1 MKNKTFLVKTVSVAI
16 LAALGSATM
25 LVGCSSN
32 DGTIS
37 ATKTQQQPGQ
47 TIQISRNDT
56 RQYQSITLPNQLQVV
71 LVSDPT
77 AEKSSAALSV
87 DVGWLNDPASQQ
99 GLAHFLEH
107 MLFMGTSRYPDPDG
121 YGTFMRQH
129 GGTTNAFTNQL
140 TNYMFEIN
148 HNHYEEALDRFADF
162 FKAPILLPDYV
173 DKERHAVHS
182 EWSMMQNQDG
192 WAQRSLSAQ
201 LLGAHPAN
209 QFWIGNLDSLSDKEG
224 SKLHD
229 ELVAFYQRYYSANRM
244 KLVLISSDPLPQMQ
258 LLAKRYFAD
267 IENKQL
273 ATPRPTV
280 QLDFTKRQPQRVHYV
295 PNTEMQLLK
304 LEFTID
310 NNLTDFASKPNEY
323 LAHLLNSEM
332 PGTPAQQLKA
342 MGLLDMLAVDY
353 DPKWYG
359 NYGQLN
365 ITAVLTEAGMQQR
378 EAITAILMQYIAL
391 IREQGVS
398 EKYYQ
403 EIRTSLQNQFN
414 FLEKT
419 DGFNYAAKLSAA
431 MQYYPVQSVVS
442 APFQYDQFDASAISS
457 LLGQLVPERL
467 TVWHISQGEP
477 ATESLQYFTGK
488 YSVAEIN
495 QQELT
500 AWQQPLIPLALP
512 GLNRF
517 QPESFAIKHSAFTQ
531 PTQIIKQDAVEA
543 WLMGS
548 SHFADQPRGQLL
560 MQWHQP
566 TAKQTA
572 KETVMH
578 GLWQLAFLLNHQA
591 LWQEASAAG
600 MQIQPEADE
609 YDFVLKLTGFTD
621 KQAALVSQIA
631 EIIATPLT
639 AQQFSQNMDLLQR
652 SLRSVEQQMQFQQ
665 AGELLKAALFSG
677 RFELAEVLA
686 AAQQITLEELNSYIK
701 QTLAKSQL
709 RLLAQGNYNEADATN
724 LAKIL
729 AGTAGINRDY
739 QLFKTWQP
747 QSGQRLSVMRNN
759 PQADN
764 TIFRLQLLP
773 NGDYAGKAA
782 AKVLSGHLHQAFFN
796 QLRTEEQLGYV
807 VQAMDMPLN
816 EHAGFMLV
824 IQSPA
829 LSAQQLQ
836 LRVDSFLQEYAKQL
850 AALNEDGFIQLK
862 QAQLLELQRAPA
874 NLDEEFKATSNDWLR
889 NRLAFNNKQQLIAAV
904 QALTLADMQQ
914 FYQQAALSE
923 QAATLQV
930 TLQGQGKAQDF
941 KPLPGFTAVA
951 DVSVL
956 TANH

>member
-1 MKNKTFLVKTVSVAI
+1 MKNKLILNTITLAMLGSGVA
-16 LAALGSATM
+16 LQLSGCGSLPPSAAL
-25 LVGCSSN
+25 
-32 DGTIS
+32 
-37 ATKTQQQPGQ
+37 QQQVA
-47 TIQISRNDT
+47 TAIQVSPNDQ
-56 RQYQSITLPNQLQVV
+56 RQYQHIRLANQLDVV
-71 LVSDPT
+71 LISDPT
-77 AEKSSAALSV
+77 AEKSAAALSV
-87 DVGWLNDPASQQ
+87 DVGWLNDPKAQQ

-107 MLFMGTSRYPDPDG
+107 MLFMGTARFPDPDG
-121 YGTFMRQH
+121 YGNFMRQH

-148 HNHYEEALDRFADF
+148 HSHYEEALDRFADF
-162 FKAPILLPDYV
+162 FKAPLLLPDYV
-173 DKERHAVHS
+173 EKERHAVHS

-192 WAQRSLSAQ
+192 WAQLALSAQ

-209 QFWIGNLDSLSDKEG
+209 QFWIGNVDTLSDKEG

-258 LLAKRYFAD
+258 LMAQRYFAD

-273 ATPRPTV
+273 DTPRPTV
-280 QLDFTKRQPQRVHYV
+280 QLDFAKRQPQRVHYV
-295 PNTEMQLLK
+295 PNSEMQLLK
-304 LEFTID
+304 LAFTID
-310 NNLTDFASKPNEY
+310 NNIDDFASKPNTY
-323 LAHLLNSEM
+323 LAYLLNSEM

-353 DPKWYG
+353 DPKFYG

-365 ITAVLTEAGMQQR
+365 IRAVLTEAGMQQR

-391 IREQGVS
+391 IREQGVD

-419 DGFNYAAKLSAA
+419 TGFNYAANLSAA
-431 MQYYPVQSVVS
+431 MQYYPIPSVVS
-442 APFQYDQFDASAISS
+442 APFQYDKFDAPAIQN

-467 TVWHISQGEP
+467 TVWHISQREP
-477 ATESLQYFTGK
+477 ATESLQYFSGK
-488 YSVAEIN
+488 YAVTEIN

-512 GLNRF
+512 ELNRF
-517 QPESFAIKHSAFTQ
+517 QPESFALKHSAYTK
-531 PTQIIKQDAVEA
+531 PTQIYKQDAVEA

-548 SHFADQPRGQLL
+548 SQFADQPRGQLL

-572 KETVMH
+572 KDAVMH

-609 YDFVLKLTGFTD
+609 YDLVLKLTGFTD

-652 SLRSVEQQMQFQQ
+652 SLRSVEQMMQFQQ
-665 AGELLKAALFSG
+665 ASELLKATLFTG
-677 RFELAEVLA
+677 RFELADVLA
-686 AAQQITLEELNSYIK
+686 ATQQVTLDELNTYI
-701 QTLAKSQL
+701 QHTLTQSQL
-709 RLLAQGNYNEADATN
+709 RLLAQGNYNEADVTAIAKA
-724 LAKIL
+724 LAS
-729 AGTAGINRDY
+729 TAGSNRDY
-739 QLFKTWQP
+739 QVFSSWQP
-747 QSGQRLSVMRNN
+747 QPGQRLSVMRTNS
-759 PQADN
+759 QADS
-764 TIFRLQLLP
+764 TVFRLQVLP
-773 NGDYAGKAA
+773 QGDYAGKAA

-816 EHAGFMLV
+816 EHAGLMLV

-836 LRVDSFLQEYAKQL
+836 LRVDSFLQQYAQQL
-850 AALNEDGFIQLK
+850 ATLSEEGFAQLK

-874 NLDEEFKATSNDWLR
+874 NLDEEFKASSSDWLR
-889 NRLAFNNKQQLIAAV
+889 NRLSFNNKQQLIAAV

-914 FYQQAALSE
+914 FYQQAVLSE
-923 QAATLQV
+923 QAAALQV
-930 TLQGQGKAQDF
+930 VLKGQAKAEAF
-941 KPLPGFTAVA
+941 KPLPGFNSVA
-951 DVSVL
+951 NLVEIR
-956 TANH
+956 

>member
-1 MKNKTFLVKTVSVAI
+1 MNNKFILKTLTLAMLGCGVA
-16 LAALGSATM
+16 LQLSA
-25 LVGCSSN
+25 CSSAASS
-32 DGTIS
+32 T
-37 ATKTQQQPGQ
+37 TLQQQVAT
-47 TIQISRNDT
+47 TIQISPNDQ
-56 RQYQSITLPNQLQVV
+56 RQYQHIRLANQLDVV
-71 LVSDPT
+71 LISDPT
-77 AEKSSAALSV
+77 AEKSAAALSV
-87 DVGWLNDPASQQ
+87 DVGWLNDPATQQ

-107 MLFMGTSRYPDPDG
+107 MLFMGTARFPDPDG
-121 YGTFMRQH
+121 YGNFMRQH

-148 HNHYEEALDRFADF
+148 HSHYEEALDRFADF
-162 FKAPILLPDYV
+162 FKAPLLLPDYV
-173 DKERHAVHS
+173 EKERHAVNS
-182 EWSMMQNQDG
+182 EWSMMQNQDA
-192 WAQRSLSAQ
+192 WAQRALSAQ

-209 QFWIGNLDSLSDKEG
+209 QFWIGNLDTLSDKEG

-258 LLAKRYFAD
+258 LLAQRYFAD

-273 ATPRPTV
+273 DTPRPTV

-295 PNTEMQLLK
+295 PNSEMQLLK

-310 NNLTDFASKPNEY
+310 NNINDFASKPNAY
-323 LAHLLNSEM
+323 LAHLLSSDM

-391 IREQGVS
+391 IREQGVDA
-398 EKYYQ
+398 KYYQ

-419 DGFNYAAKLSAA
+419 TGFNYAANLSAA
-431 MQYYPVQSVVS
+431 MQYYPIQSVVS
-442 APFQYDQFDASAISS
+442 APFQYDKFDAPAIQN

-467 TVWHISQGEP
+467 TVWHISQREP

-488 YSVAEIN
+488 YAVTEIN
-495 QQELT
+495 QQQLS

-517 QPESFAIKHSAFTQ
+517 QPESFALKHSAYTK
-531 PTQIIKQDAVEA
+531 PTQIYKQDAVEA

-548 SHFADQPRGQLL
+548 SQFADQPRGQLL

-572 KETVMH
+572 KEAVMH
-578 GLWQLAFLLNHQA
+578 GLWQVAFLLNHQA

-609 YDFVLKLTGFTD
+609 YDLVLKLTGFTD

-631 EIIATPLT
+631 EILATPVT

-652 SLRSVEQQMQFQQ
+652 SLRSVEQMMQFQQ
-665 AGELLKAALFSG
+665 AGELLKAVLSSG
-677 RFELAEVLA
+677 RFEFAEVLA
-686 AAQQITLEELNSYIK
+686 ATEQVTLDELNAYI
-701 QTLAKSQL
+701 QHTLAQSQL
-709 RLLAQGNYNEADATN
+709 RLLAQGNYNEEDVTTI
-724 LAKIL
+724 AKAL
-729 AGTAGINRDY
+729 AGTAGSNRDY
-739 QLFKTWQP
+739 QVFNSWQP
-747 QSGQRLSVMRNN
+747 QPGQRLSVMRTN
-759 PQADN
+759 PQADS
-764 TIFRLQLLP
+764 TVFRLQVLP
-773 NGDYAGKAA
+773 KGDFAGKAA

-807 VQAMDMPLN
+807 VQAMDTPLN
-816 EHAGFMLV
+816 EHAGLMLV

-836 LRVDSFLQEYAKQL
+836 LRVDMFLQQYAQQL
-850 AALNEDGFIQLK
+850 AALSEEGFAQLK

-874 NLDEEFKATSNDWLR
+874 NLDEEFKATSSDWLR
-889 NRLAFNNKQQLIAAV
+889 NRLTFNNKQQLIAAV

-914 FYQQAALSE
+914 FYQQAVLSE
-923 QAATLQV
+923 QAAALQV
-930 TLQGQGKAQDF
+930 VLKGQGKAEAF
-941 KPLPGFTAVA
+941 TPLPGFT
-951 DVSVL
+951 SVVNL
-956 TANH
+956 LELR

>member
-1 MKNKTFLVKTVSVAI
+1 MKKSIFLVKTLSLAVLVAC
-16 LAALGSATM
+16 GSGVM
-25 LVGCSSN
+25 LTGCSNNIVATNQVQQLAGQAIQVSPN
-32 DGTIS
+32 D
-37 ATKTQQQPGQ
+37 A
-47 TIQISRNDT
+47 
-56 RQYQSITLPNQLQVV
+56 RQYQTITLPNQLQVV

-121 YGTFMRQH
+121 YGNFMRQH

-148 HNHYEEALDRFADF
+148 HSHYEEALDRFADF
-162 FKAPILLPDYV
+162 FKAPLLLPDYV

-192 WAQRSLSAQ
+192 WAQRALSAQ
-201 LLGAHPAN
+201 LLGTHPAN
-209 QFWIGNLDSLSDKEG
+209 QFWVGNLETLSDKDG

-229 ELVAFYQRYYSANRM
+229 ELLAFYQRYYSANRM
-244 KLVLISSDPLPQMQ
+244 KLVLISSDPLSQMQ
-258 LLAKRYFAD
+258 LLAQRFFAD

-273 ATPRPTV
+273 ETPRPTA
-280 QLDFTKRQPQRVHYV
+280 QLDFANRTPQRVHYV
-295 PNTEMQLLK
+295 PNSEMQLLK
-304 LEFTID
+304 LEFTVD
-310 NNLTDFASKPNEY
+310 NNINDFASKPNEF
-323 LAHLLNSEM
+323 LAHLLSSEM

-359 NYGQLN
+359 NYGQLQ
-365 ITAVLTEAGMQQR
+365 IIAVLTEAGMQQR
-378 EAITAILMQYIAL
+378 EAITAILMQYLAL

-442 APFQYDQFDASAISS
+442 APFQYDQFDAPAIKN

-467 TVWHISQGEP
+467 TVWHISQREP

-488 YSVAEIN
+488 YSVTEIN
-495 QQELT
+495 QQELS
-500 AWQQPLIPLALP
+500 AWQQQLIPLTLP
-512 GLNRF
+512 ALNRF
-517 QPESFAIKHSAFTQ
+517 QPESFAIKHNAFTQ
-531 PTQIIKQDAVEA
+531 PTQIIKQDSVEA

-578 GLWQLAFLLNHQA
+578 GLWQVAFLLNHQA

-609 YDFVLKLTGFTD
+609 YDLVLKLTGFTD
-621 KQAALVSQIA
+621 KQPALVRQIA

-639 AQQFSQNMDLLQR
+639 AQQFSQNMDLMQR

-677 RFELAEVLA
+677 RFELAEVLD
-686 AAQQITLEELNSYIK
+686 AAQQVTLEELNTYIQ
-701 QTLAKSQL
+701 QTLAQSQL
-709 RLLAQGNYNEADATN
+709 RLLAQGNYNEADVATI
-724 LAKIL
+724 AKAL

-739 QLFKTWQP
+739 KQFNSWQP

-759 PQADN
+759 PQTDS
-764 TIFRLQLLP
+764 TVFRLQVLP

-836 LRVDSFLQEYAKQL
+836 LRVDSFLQQYATQL
-850 AALNEDGFIQLK
+850 AALNEEGFAQLK
-862 QAQLLELQRAPA
+862 QAQLLELQRAPT
-874 NLDEEFKATSNDWLR
+874 NLEEEFQATSNDWLR
-889 NRLAFNNKQQLIAAV
+889 NRLTFNNKQQLIAAV

-914 FYQQAALSE
+914 FYQQTALSA
-923 QAATLQV
+923 QAATLQI
-930 TLQGQGKAQDF
+930 TLQGQGKEQDF
-941 KPLPGFTAVA
+941 KPLPGFTPVA
-951 DVSVL
+951 DLSL
-956 TANH
+956 LNPAR